1 MTQRVTDGSYYFLN
15 RNNTDYNVEPFSTND
30 QLYLDAGSAPCTGSS
45 PTNYCKQATQY
56 KNHVDEYNAL
66 VNTGKTMSGA
76 YQDEL
81 VFYNRDIMRN
91 IHLGFGVILMLGT
104 IHYLSK

>member
-1 MTQRVTDGSYYFLN
+1 MTQRVNDGSYYFLN
-15 RNNTDYNVEPFSTND
+15 RNNTDYNVEPFSTTD
-30 QLYLDAGSAPCTGSS
+30 QLYLDAGTTACTGVN
-45 PTNYCKQATQY
+45 PDNYCKQATQY

-81 VFYNRDIMRN
+81 VFYNRDVMHN
-91 IHLGFGVILMLGT
+91 YHLVFGIALMLGT